1 MDNNQYEVMP
11 EETIDLREMVRYVC
25 RKWKLILL
33 LALVGALLGFVIV
46 GPSTITT
53 THTIQQTYLI
63 SSDYNSVDLIMHK
76 IASMTQDDAM
86 VASICQNAG
95 LDAEANDVR
104 SMIAIQQDKTTTP
117 TLSSADMQGGVHV
130 TLTITD
136 ADEAV
141 CQAVAQAAEKQLTQM
156 SEEFAQEYE
165 QFHCDKLVET
175 SEMGSNTSFGCSKL
189 AVIAAVAFGALSVIA
204 LAVLYL
210 MNGTVKTVDEIRNY
224 FGLYPIAQVTC
235 NMKKAKGV
243 FNKNELPVNDYAYLL
258 DSMKAMK
265 LENLLICGDTANR
278 QIEEVKNWLKEQDAD
293 YNINPALAVEGQLR
307 ALEANAIVL
316 CIQLWKTTKNELL
329 REIEICQK
337 LNRPIAGVII
347 LK

>member
-33 LALVGALLGFVIV
+33 LALVGALLGFVIA

-63 SSDYNSVDLIMHK
+63 SSDYNSVD
-76 IASMTQDDAM
+76 DAM
-86 VASICQNAG
+86 VASICQDAG
-95 LDAEANDVR
+95 LDAEAKDVR
-104 SMIAIQQDKTTTP
+104 SMIVIQQDKTTTP

-175 SEMGSNTSFGCSKL
+175 SEMGSNASFGRSKL

-278 QIEEVKNWLKEQDAD
+278 QIEEVKNWLKEQDAE